1 MYIPDNATVLIGII
15 KTPTDLDTLISTQ
28 HYHIPIAHAN
38 FAYNADYFAAY
49 LPKWHPTMAWHI
61 GYVARINTCTIGLR
75 QECCPHQLHHPRA
88 TQYYVGL
95 QLADITP
102 CEPLIASRQ
111 WRRVW
116 LHTTTGATLM
126 RTPEL
131 GQLAATQRRFF
142 SQSLMPTSTANYTDG
157 F

>member
-28 HYHIPIAHAN
+28 HYHIPIAHAAL
-38 FAYNADYFAAY
+38 AYNADYFAAY

-61 GYVARINTCTIGLR
+61 GYCARITDYSLGLR
-75 QECCPHQLHHPRA
+75 QACCPHQPDHPRA
-88 TQYYVGL
+88 QQYYVGL

-102 CEPLIASRQ
+102 CEPLIPSRK
-111 WRRVW
+111 WRRLW

-126 RTPEL
+126 RAPEL
-131 GQLAATQRRFF
+131 GQLARTQRRFF
-142 SQSLMPTSTANYTDG
+142 SQSLMPTSTTNYTD
-157 F
+157 

>member
-28 HYHIPIAHAN
+28 HYHIPIAHAAL
-38 FAYNADYFAAY
+38 AYNADYFAAY

-61 GYVARINTCTIGLR
+61 GYCARITDYSLGLR
-75 QECCPHQLHHPRA
+75 QACCPHQPHHPRA
-88 TQYYVGL
+88 QQYYVGL

-102 CEPLIASRQ
+102 CEPLIPSRK
-111 WRRVW
+111 WRRLW

-126 RTPEL
+126 RAPEL
-131 GQLAATQRRFF
+131 GQLARTQRRFF
-142 SQSLMPTSTANYTDG
+142 SQSLMPTSTTNYTD
-157 F
+157 

>member
-1 MYIPDNATVLIGII
+1 MNIPDDATVLIGII
-15 KTPTDLDTLISTQ
+15 KTPAALDAFLHAK

-38 FAYNADYFAAY
+38 GAYSADYFAAY

-61 GYVARINTCTIGLR
+61 GYVARIKDCTIGLR
-75 QECCPHQLHHPRA
+75 NECCPQQPHHPRA
-88 TQYYVGL
+88 AQYYVGI

-102 CEPLIASRQ
+102 CEPLIPSRQ

-131 GQLAATQRRFF
+131 GQLATTQRHFYT
-142 SQSLMPTSTANYTDG
+142 QSLIPTSTPNDTD
-157 F
+157 

>member
-28 HYHIPIAHAN
+28 HYHIPIAHAAL
-38 FAYNADYFAAY
+38 AYNADYFAAY

-61 GYVARINTCTIGLR
+61 GYCARITDYTLGLR
-75 QECCPHQLHHPRA
+75 QACCPHQPHHPRA
-88 TQYYVGL
+88 QQYYVGL

-102 CEPLIASRQ
+102 CEPLIPSRK
-111 WRRVW
+111 WRRLW

-126 RTPEL
+126 RAPEL
-131 GQLAATQRRFF
+131 GQLARTQRRFF
-142 SQSLMPTSTANYTDG
+142 SQSLMPTSTTNYTD
-157 F
+157 

>member
-28 HYHIPIAHAN
+28 HYHIPIAHAAL
-38 FAYNADYFAAY
+38 AYNADYFAAY

-61 GYVARINTCTIGLR
+61 GYCARITDYTLRLR
-75 QECCPHQLHHPRA
+75 QECCPHQPHHPRA

-95 QLADITP
+95 QLTDITP
-102 CEPLIASRQ
+102 CEPLIPSRK

-126 RTPEL
+126 RAPEL
-131 GQLAATQRRFF
+131 GQLARTQRRFF
-142 SQSLMPTSTANYTDG
+142 SQSLMPTSTTNYTD
-157 F
+157 

>member
-28 HYHIPIAHAN
+28 HYHIPIAHAAL
-38 FAYNADYFAAY
+38 AYNADYFAAY

-61 GYVARINTCTIGLR
+61 GYCARITDYTLGLR
-75 QECCPHQLHHPRA
+75 QACCPHQPDHPRA
-88 TQYYVGL
+88 QQYYVGL

-102 CEPLIASRQ
+102 CEPLIPSRK
-111 WRRVW
+111 WRRLW

-126 RTPEL
+126 RAPEL
-131 GQLAATQRRFF
+131 GQLARTQRRFF
-142 SQSLMPTSTANYTDG
+142 SQSLMPTSTTNYTD
-157 F
+157 